1 MGLANAGF
9 MRKYLFPVA
18 VVLAWSIA
26 QAALSAFDATDSEVA
41 VSASAET
48 LNGR

>member
-1 MGLANAGF
+1 

-26 QAALSAFDATDSEVA
+26 LAALSAFDATNADHDVM
-41 VSASAET
+41 VSASAEGA
-48 LNGR
+48 NRQ